1 MTKPKMFEKPSGV
14 RDYLPEAV
22 AKLRSIE
29 RQALECMARWGYA
42 QIVTPTMEFYET
54 VGAASATSDHK
65 LFKLLNQRGTTMVL
79 RSDMTAPIARVVSS
93 LLQKETFPIRL
104 SYHANVFRSMEEEA
118 GRDAEFYQT
127 GAELVGDGSPEADA
141 EVIAL
146 SIACLKAAGV
156 ERFKVAVGHHQ
167 FLEGLF
173 EHLLPGRVEEQRRL
187 QDRLVHRDVV
197 GYRELVQGLSLE
209 AELTER
215 LLDIL
220 RLRGSESTFVRA
232 KSLAEEPIVQSSI
245 EHLEKVWEVLQ
256 AYGVSEHLILDL
268 TMVGDFSYYTG
279 LIFEGYSDDLGSPV
293 MSGGRYDNLLQQ
305 FGRPAPATGFALK
318 TSRLLD
324 VVQSVEDQA
333 DHDPIL
339 VQYDSLCREE
349 AFAEASRLR
358 EEGEIVMTR
367 RVEDE
372 GDLDDVTRDDHQTL
386 WWSGKRL
393 KDVLTFV
400 RFIKEHV

>member
-14 RDYLPEAV
+14 RDYLPAAV
-22 AKLRSIE
+22 ARLRRIE
-29 RQALECMARWGYA
+29 RQALECMARWGYS

-93 LLQKETFPIRL
+93 LLQKEPFPIRL

-156 ERFKVAVGHHQ
+156 DCFKIAVGHHQ

-173 EHLLPGRVEEQRRL
+173 EYLLPGRVEEQRSL

-197 GYRELVQGLSLE
+197 GYREMVQSL
-209 AELTER
+209 ALAPELNDR

-220 RLRGSESTFVRA
+220 RLRGGESTFIRA
-232 KSLAEEPIVQSSI
+232 KSLSNAPLVQSSLA
-245 EHLEKVWEVLQ
+245 HLEKVWEVLK

-279 LIFEGYSDDLGSPV
+279 LIFEGYSDDLGFPV

-305 FGRPAPATGFALK
+305 FGRSAPATGFALK

-324 VVQSVEDQA
+324 VVQRVEEQD

-339 VQYDSLCREE
+339 VQYDSRSREV
-349 AFAEASRLR
+349 AFAEALRLR
-358 EEGEIVMTR
+358 ENGNIVITR
-367 RVEDE
+367 RVEDATE
-372 GDLDDVTRDDHQTL
+372 LDDIVRDEDHKL